1 MKKEI
6 RDKIGDWLVM
16 IVESPRRKVI
26 WIATSVLLLLAIAAF
41 GITLTKLIWTSDL
54 PDWAKIMLLR

>member
-1 MKKEI
+1 MKKKI
-6 RDKIGDWLVM
+6 IDKICDWLVM
-16 IVESPRRKVI
+16 IIESPIRNVI
-26 WIATSVLLLLAIAAF
+26 WIVTLILFFLALAAF